1 MDFLLYE
8 IWNKT
13 NIKEKYYG
21 IFMRLETHS
30 VVRIIFMEF
39 FLFEIWNKTN
49 IKEEIL
55 KEKYYDIFIRLK
67 THSVVHIVLIQQT
80 KYIN

>member
-1 MDFLLYE
+1 
-8 IWNKT
+8 
-13 NIKEKYYG
+13 
-21 IFMRLETHS
+21 MRLETHS
-30 VVRIIFMEF
+30 DVRNVLMD
-39 FLFEIWNKTN
+39 FLLYEIWNKTN